1 MESDAPTDPFTLTKG
16 DVREGELWSIVL
28 GGNPGCSAAR
38 IFRADAGKVFR
49 DTRCNYEFEFRLE
62 NAVRE
67 VVIDPT

>member
-1 MESDAPTDPFTLTKG
+1 MMESEAPTDPFTLTKG
-16 DVREGELWSIVL
+16 DIREGELWSIVL
-28 GGNPGCSAAR
+28 GGNPGCS
-38 IFRADAGKVFR
+38 VFR